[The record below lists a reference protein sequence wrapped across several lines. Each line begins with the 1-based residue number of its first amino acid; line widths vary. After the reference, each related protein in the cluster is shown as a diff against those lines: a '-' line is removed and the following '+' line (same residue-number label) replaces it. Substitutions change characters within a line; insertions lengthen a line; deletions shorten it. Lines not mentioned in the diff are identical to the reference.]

1 MNQVVTSLDMETF
14 LESAG
19 WPWMKDSSA
28 QSPRPAQGRARPLV
42 WPLAGVVAGL
52 IVYIA
57 KLWIA
62 PAAAPDDAVTF
73 VLGGAIIGLA
83 MYFLFGRRSSKSDA
97 IR

>member
-1 MNQVVTSLDMETF
+1 MSETS
-14 LESAG
+14 SRNG
-19 WPWMKDSSA
+19 
-28 QSPRPAQGRARPLV
+28 RPAQGRARPLV

-52 IVYIA
+52 IVYVV

-73 VLGGAIIGLA
+73 VLGGAIVGLA
-83 MYFLFGRRSSKSDA
+83 AFFLFGRRSRQGDA